1 MLRFLR
7 IGNTVG
13 QLQTMER
20 IQERVAGETLTHTIL
35 QIGDMTIM
43 IVEGT
48 HTLHLIDPKINMT
61 TTDKTIKIIPGEGMI
76 IKDIVDAM
84 ILIAGIIEEIATMI
98 LEITVTI
105 VIETGGTEVER
116 ELVTTTLM
124 GEEGGLDL
132 VNQAEGE
139 TETTPGIPT
148 GVEIILAIQ
157 AGEETETTLAQEAG
171 LEGVDTIVEEAAV
184 LTQGRDIHQYR
195 EVSVVLHLVR
205 ELGIETD
212 ARLDTVEVGV
222 EVIPGKA
229 DPLLHLDVDITARI
243 VKLSST
249 LITVLVFQSKQQKW
263 SMITNYFR
271 NHSLGKYLVVQED

>member
-20 IQERVAGETLTHTIL
+20 IQERVVGETLTHTIL

-48 HTLHLIDPKINMT
+48 HTLHPIDPKINMT
-61 TTDKTIKIIPGEGMI
+61 ITDKTIKIIPGEGMI

-98 LEITVTI
+98 LGIIVTI
-105 VIETGGTEVER
+105 VIGTGGTEAER
-116 ELVTTTLM
+116 EVVITTLM
-124 GEEGGLDL
+124 GEEGCLDL
-132 VNQAEGE
+132 VNQVEGE

-157 AGEETETTLAQEAG
+157 AGEETETTLAQEVG
-171 LEGVDTIVEEAAV
+171 LEGVDMIVEEAVV
-184 LTQGRDIHQYR
+184 LTRGRDIHQYR

-205 ELGIETD
+205 EIGIETD

-222 EVIPGKA
+222 EVIPEKA
-229 DPLLHLDVDITARI
+229 DPLLHLDVDITAKI
-243 VKLSST
+243 FKLSST
-249 LITVLVFQSKQQKW
+249 LVTVLVFQSDKQK
-263 SMITNYFR
+263 
-271 NHSLGKYLVVQED
+271 LL